1 MTKVF
6 NHLIAIIRFILM
18 LVVTIIS
25 AIWCWVGMPFL
36 SLRTRGK
43 IIRFWAKVTLAV
55 TGVKVKIIGRTN
67 FNYFPP
73 NMLVASNHLSW
84 LDILVLYQVYFINFV
99 GKVEMTRWPILSR
112 MIKAGG
118 TIFINRKKK
127 RDLLYV
133 NQAVSEHLLNGRCI
147 GFFPEG
153 TVGDGDKLLP
163 FKAPILESALI
174 AKSSIIPVVIIYYRK
189 DGTIAEE
196 ASFGKKYNL
205 VQSVLNTL
213 TLNGLI
219 AKIFVLETVKAEN
232 FANRDQL
239 TEHLYQQINAK
250 FSNRQILFDEN

>member
-1 MTKVF
+1 MAKKT
-6 NHLIAIIRFILM
+6 IAASKLNIDHTMVDQDALTVIEKLQKNGFAAHIVGGGVRDLLLGRKPKDYDIVTDAEPEKIRKIF
-18 LVVTIIS
+18 S
-25 AIWCWVGMPFL
+25 RN
-36 SLRTRGK
+36 SL
-43 IIRFWAKVTLAV
+43 
-55 TGVKVKIIGRTN
+55 IIGRR
-67 FNYFPP
+67 FK
-73 NMLVASNHLSW
+73 LVHVIFERHDPVRSAKNGYPSFIKHVIEVSTYRSNK
-84 LDILVLYQVYFINFV
+84 IQ
-99 GKVEMTRWPILSR
+99 
-112 MIKAGG
+112 
-118 TIFINRKKK
+118 
-127 RDLLYV
+127 